1 MSHFDPVLM
10 CVTKVS
16 RQEGRGRV
24 ERYYSPGV
32 FLLSFYPNEA
42 SGGKE
47 MKKLD
52 PEPEKRQTPQ
62 PPASSLASGT
72 RPRPRKWMGSHHSR
86 GSLWGL

>member
-1 MSHFDPVLM
+1 MFHFDPVLM
-10 CVTKVS
+10 CVTEVS

-42 SGGKE
+42 SGGEE

-52 PEPEKRQTPQ
+52 PGPEKRQTPQ
-62 PPASSLASGT
+62 PPVSSLWVQAQEVDGLT
-72 RPRPRKWMGSHHSR
+72 PQPGV
-86 GSLWGL
+86 SLWGL

>member
-32 FLLSFYPNEA
+32 FILPFYPNEA
-42 SGGKE
+42 SGGEE

-52 PEPEKRQTPQ
+52 PGPEKRQTPQ
-62 PPASSLASGT
+62 PPVSGS
-72 RPRPRKWMGSHHSR
+72 RPRKWLIPQPGEVCGVFRERS
-86 GSLWGL
+86 